1 MFFSSLVEFNKLVGS
16 IPLCI
21 ETEAIEYG
29 CSDTENRYVTSQWL
43 KHYSYT
49 CCSLVANL

>member
-49 CCSLVANL
+49 CRSLVANL